1 MSKVKVGDIILYR
14 TDSAL
19 KCAQR
24 YISLGSTWD
33 HVGIVCH
40 DYNCGTKNL
49 QCCSKSLLAHRQ
61 AIGERDANDP
71 YSKPWHTL
79 EAVGTGVD
87 TYPLTTTQLEDFA
100 GVIGWHQLVIPEE
113 MRPKMEATLAS
124 FVSTVKGM
132 PYQADV
138 FELLKATGVDIG
150 ASRQGELGAFFCSE
164 LVAAALGAM
173 GVLTEGTESELGSTE
188 HVEEQAL
195 GSNVI
200 KVVPDLHLNLLKSN
214 WVKSNPML
222 SDVLNPGQQ
231 SSIPLPLGGRTRS
244 NA

>member
-1 MSKVKVGDIILYR
+1 MGAGASLCCGGTQPETITIPRIASWPKASYAELMSKVKVGDIILYR

-24 YISLGSTWD
+24 CISLGSTWD

-150 ASRQGELGAFFCSE
+150 PAVR
-164 LVAAALGAM
+164 V
-173 GVLTEGTESELGSTE
+173 
-188 HVEEQAL
+188 
-195 GSNVI
+195 N
-200 KVVPDLHLNLLKSN
+200 
-214 WVKSNPML
+214 
-222 SDVLNPGQQ
+222 
-231 SSIPLPLGGRTRS
+231 
-244 NA
+244 